1 MFDFSNINCA
11 AISSALSA
19 HLVTPMTTDD
29 TSQSSRSPGKLDDFW
44 MPFTANRQFKAS
56 PRLLESAEGMYFTSV
71 DGHEVLDATA
81 GLWCCNAGHG
91 RREITEAVSKQIA
104 KLDFAPTFQMGHPL
118 PFELASRLAG
128 IAPRGLHKLFFTNS
142 GSESAD
148 TSLKIALAYQR
159 AIGQGTRTRLIG
171 RELGYHGVGFGGLSV
186 GGMVNNRRAFPLQL
200 PGVDHLP
207 HTLDIQRN
215 AFSKGLPEH
224 GIEKADELERL
235 VTLHGAENIA
245 AVIVEPMAGSAGV
258 ILPPVGYLAR
268 LREITQK
275 HGILLIFDEVI
286 TGFGRVGEAFAAQR
300 WGVTP
305 DIMSCAKGLTNGAV
319 PMGAVFVH
327 EKLFEAFMAGPDG
340 AIELFHG
347 YTYSGHPV
355 ACAAAL
361 AALDIYQRDGL
372 FQRAIELEGYW
383 QSALFSL
390 KDLPSVIDI
399 RAVGLVG
406 GVQLAPGAAGV
417 GKRGYQVF
425 DQCFHDG
432 LLIRVTGDI
441 VALSPPLIVEKQ
453 HIDILVDKLAS
464 SIRKAS

>member
-1 MFDFSNINCA
+1 MNRKN
-11 AISSALSA
+11 
-19 HLVTPMTTDD
+19 HN
-29 TSQSSRSPGKLDDFW
+29 LDDFW
-44 MPFTANRQFKAS
+44 MPFTANRQFKAR
-56 PRLLESAEGMYFTSV
+56 PRLLESAEGMYFTAS
-71 DGHEVLDATA
+71 DGRQILDGTA

-91 RREITEAVSKQIA
+91 RREISEAVSRQVA
-104 KLDFAPTFQMGHPL
+104 RLDFAPTFQMGHPL
-118 PFELASRLAG
+118 PFELAERLAE
-128 IAPRGLHKLFFTNS
+128 IAPKGLNKLFFTNS

-148 TSLKIALAYQR
+148 TALKIALAYQR

-207 HTLDIQRN
+207 HTLDISRN
-215 AFSKGLPEH
+215 AFSRGLPEF
-224 GIEKADELERL
+224 GAEKADELERL

-258 ILPPVGYLAR
+258 ILPPKGYLQR
-268 LREITQK
+268 LREITAK

-305 DIMSCAKGLTNGAV
+305 DILTCAKGLTNGAI
-319 PMGAVFVH
+319 PMGAVFVDERIH
-327 EKLFEAFMAGPDG
+327 DAFMQGPDG
-340 AIELFHG
+340 IEFFHG

-361 AALDIYQRDGL
+361 ATLDIYQRDGL
-372 FQRAIELEGYW
+372 FRQAIDLESYW
-383 QSALFSL
+383 SDALHSL
-390 KDLPSVIDI
+390 KGLPNVIDI

-406 GVQLAPGAAGV
+406 GVQLAPSGEGI
-417 GKRGYQVF
+417 GKRGYRVF
-425 DQCFHDG
+425 EDCFWND
-432 LLIRVTGDI
+432 LMVRVTGDTL
-441 VALSPPLIVEKQ
+441 AMSPPLIVEKVQ
-453 HIDILVDKLAS
+453 IDSMVETLADA
-464 SIRKAS
+464 IRKAA

>member
-1 MFDFSNINCA
+1 
-11 AISSALSA
+11 
-19 HLVTPMTTDD
+19 MTTDYKP
-29 TSQSSRSPGKLDDFW
+29 QLSRKTNTLDDFW
-44 MPFTANRQFKAS
+44 MPFTANRQFKAK
-56 PRLLESAEGMYFTSV
+56 PRLLESAEGMYFTAS
-71 DGHEVLDATA
+71 DGRQILDGTA

-118 PFELASRLAG
+118 PFELAERLAA
-128 IAPRGLHKLFFTNS
+128 IAPTGLNKIFFTNS

-148 TSLKIALAYQR
+148 TALKIALAYQR

-186 GGMVNNRRAFPLQL
+186 GGMVNNRKAFSAALL

-207 HTLDIQRN
+207 HTLDMQRN
-215 AFSKGLPEH
+215 AFSRGLPEH
-224 GIEKADELERL
+224 GVEKADELERL
-235 VTLHGAENIA
+235 VALHGAENIA
-245 AVIVEPMAGSAGV
+245 AVIVEPMSGSAGV
-258 ILPPVGYLAR
+258 VLPPVGYLKR
-268 LREITQK
+268 LREITRK

-305 DIMSCAKGLTNGAV
+305 DILTTAKGLTNGAI

-327 EKLFEAFMAGPDG
+327 ENLYEAFMSGPES
-340 AIELFHG
+340 AIEFFHG

-361 AALDIYQRDGL
+361 ATLDIYQRDNL
-372 FQRAIELEGYW
+372 FQQAIELEGYW
-383 QSALFSL
+383 QDALLSL
-390 KDLPSVIDI
+390 QDLPNVIDI
-399 RAVGLVG
+399 RAIGLVG
-406 GVQLAPGAAGV
+406 GVQLAPNAEGV

-425 DQCFHDG
+425 EQCFQDD
-432 LLIRVTGDI
+432 LLVRVTGDI
-441 VALSPPLIVEKQ
+441 VAMSPPLIIEKAQ
-453 HIDILVDKLAS
+453 IDTLIDKLAS